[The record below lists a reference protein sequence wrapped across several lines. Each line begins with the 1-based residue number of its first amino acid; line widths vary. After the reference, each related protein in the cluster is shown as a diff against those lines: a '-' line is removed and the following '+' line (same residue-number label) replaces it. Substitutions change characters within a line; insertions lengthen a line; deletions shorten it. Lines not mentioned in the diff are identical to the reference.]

1 MVTDYQEQDALAE
14 AWRASGLAEDEYVA
28 AAHAFVCHHDDPD
41 PSACQGK
48 SAACP
53 MNRGRRDMLDLA
65 NDVRAD
71 GGDLDDLTEAWSRR
85 APN

>member
-1 MVTDYQEQDALAE
+1 MAIDYYKQDALAE
-14 AWRASGLAEDEYVA
+14 AWRTSGLAEDEYVA
-28 AAHAFVCHHDDPD
+28 AAHAFVCHFDWDAPLSCTGRD
-41 PSACQGK
+41 G
-48 SAACP
+48 ACP
-53 MNRGRRDMLDLA
+53 MDRGRRDMLDLA